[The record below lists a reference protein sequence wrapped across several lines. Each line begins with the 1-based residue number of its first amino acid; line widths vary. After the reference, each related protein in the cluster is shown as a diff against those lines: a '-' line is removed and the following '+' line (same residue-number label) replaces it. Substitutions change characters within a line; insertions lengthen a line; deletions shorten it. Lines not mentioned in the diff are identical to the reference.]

1 MQNTI
6 EDRTRLYRAGPLP
19 DGGSSYR
26 GIREYAKAGLLSHVA
41 DLIVERAER
50 GASVLDL
57 GCGAG
62 ALALRLSDLGFHV
75 HACDY
80 VQQNVQEDLA
90 FTQADLNGDFSALLP
105 GQFAGIVASEIIE
118 HLENPRH
125 FLREVAKLLAPGG
138 SLVLTTPNTDSP
150 VSHAMLLSFGY
161 HTWFSDDDYSTMGH
175 ISPVPARL
183 LRQCILEA
191 GLVVEKLTT
200 WSNAWEHVSHWPRMR
215 LYSHVVALLDRTPK
229 DMRGD
234 ILVAIVKG
242 V

>member
-1 MQNTI
+1 
-6 EDRTRLYRAGPLP
+6 
-19 DGGSSYR
+19 
-26 GIREYAKAGLLSHVA
+26 
-41 DLIVERAER
+41 
-50 GASVLDL
+50 
-57 GCGAG
+57 
-62 ALALRLSDLGFHV
+62 V

-80 VQQNVQEDLA
+80 VAENYRANLP

-105 GQFAGIVASEIIE
+105 GQFAGLVAAEIIE

-138 SLVLTTPNTDSP
+138 ILVLTTPNTDSP
-150 VSHAMLLSFGY
+150 ISHAMLLSFGY

-175 ISPVPARL
+175 ISPVPGRL
-183 LRQCILEA
+183 LRQCIMEA
-191 GLVVEKLTT
+191 GLVVEKIST

-234 ILVAIVKG
+234 ILVAIVKR